1 MGGLAHAA
9 GVLIEVTVT
18 EANNHQGATATA
30 MGATV
35 VPSFT
40 YEVLYA
46 PSATAPLASL
56 VNLTTSLLTGAS
68 ASNNLF
74 LTLPAMD
81 LETSQVRS
89 VRHLSESP
97 LPGQD
102 LTDLTRSGNVAASC
116 LLRLGRELG
125 SECVCLF
132 VR

>member
-1 MGGLAHAA
+1 MGTTHTA

-35 VPSFT
+35 VPPFT

-46 PSATAPLASL
+46 SSATAPLTSL

-81 LETSQVRS
+81 LEVSQVRS
-89 VRHLSESP
+89 VVTSATVLYQHS
-97 LPGQD
+97 
-102 LTDLTRSGNVAASC
+102 T
-116 LLRLGRELG
+116 
-125 SECVCLF
+125 
-132 VR
+132 